1 MTIYMVIANNRE
13 AYEDYAEWNEAAFS
27 SRKSAEDYIKNQIEE
42 HSRDAHRM
50 YEIEDI
56 ESDRKLTDDE
66 NAEYQEL
73 NYKWPYDS
81 TYYKIRAYD
90 VLE

>member
-42 HSRDAHRM
+42 RSRDIHRM
-50 YEIEDI
+50 HEIEDI
-56 ESDRKLTDDE
+56 ECDRKLTDDE
-66 NAEYQEL
+66 NSEYQEL
-73 NYKWPYDS
+73 NYKWPYDIID
-81 TYYKIRAYD
+81 YKIRAYD

>member
-1 MTIYMVIANNRE
+1 MTIYMVIANSRE
-13 AYEDYAEWNEAAFS
+13 VYEDYAEWNEAAFS

-42 HSRDAHRM
+42 HSRDTHRM

-81 TYYKIRAYD
+81 IDYKIRAYD

>member
-42 HSRDAHRM
+42 HSRDTHRM
-50 YEIEDI
+50 CEIEDI

-81 TYYKIRAYD
+81 IDYKIRAYD
-90 VLE
+90 VRE

>member
-1 MTIYMVIANNRE
+1 MTIYMVIANNCE

-27 SRKSAEDYIKNQIEE
+27 LRKSAEDYIKNQIEE
-42 HSRDAHRM
+42 YSRDMHRM
-50 YEIEDI
+50 HEIEDI
-56 ESDRKLTDDE
+56 ECDRKLTDDE

-73 NYKWPYDS
+73 IYKWPYDS
-81 TYYKIRAYD
+81 IDYKIRAYD

>member
-27 SRKSAEDYIKNQIEE
+27 SRKSAEDYIKNQIDE
-42 HSRDAHRM
+42 HSRDTHRM

-81 TYYKIRAYD
+81 IDYKIRTFD

>member
-13 AYEDYAEWNEAAFS
+13 ACEDYAEWNEAAFS

-42 HSRDAHRM
+42 HSRDIHRM

-56 ESDRKLTDDE
+56 EYDRKLTDDE
-66 NAEYQEL
+66 NAEYLEL
-73 NYKWPYDS
+73 NHKWPYDS
-81 TYYKIRAYD
+81 IDYKIRAYD

>member
-13 AYEDYAEWNEAAFS
+13 AYEDYAEWNEAVFS

-42 HSRDAHRM
+42 HSRDTHRM

-81 TYYKIRAYD
+81 IDYKIRAYD

>member
-27 SRKSAEDYIKNQIEE
+27 SRKSAEDYIKNQIDE
-42 HSRDAHRM
+42 HSRDTHRM

-81 TYYKIRAYD
+81 IDYKIRAYD

>member
-1 MTIYMVIANNRE
+1 MTIYMVIAYDRE
-13 AYEDYAEWNEAAFS
+13 AYADYAKWNEAAFS

-42 HSRDAHRM
+42 HSRDTHRM
-50 YEIEDI
+50 HEIEDI
-56 ESDRKLTDDE
+56 ASDRKLTDDE

-73 NYKWPYDS
+73 NYKWPYDNID
-81 TYYKIRAYD
+81 YKIRAYD

>member
-13 AYEDYAEWNEAAFS
+13 AYEDYAEWNEAVFS
-27 SRKSAEDYIKNQIEE
+27 SRKSAENYIKNQIEE
-42 HSRDAHRM
+42 RSRDIHRM
-50 YEIEDI
+50 HEIEDI
-56 ESDRKLTDDE
+56 EHDRKLTDDE
-66 NAEYQEL
+66 IAEYQEL

-81 TYYKIRAYD
+81 IDYKIRAYD

>member
-27 SRKSAEDYIKNQIEE
+27 SRKSAEDYIKNKIEE
-42 HSRDAHRM
+42 RSRDTHRM

-56 ESDRKLTDDE
+56 ECDRKLTDDE

-81 TYYKIRAYD
+81 IYYKIKAYD

>member
-13 AYEDYAEWNEAAFS
+13 AYEDYAQWNEAAFS

-42 HSRDAHRM
+42 RSRDIHRM
-50 YEIEDI
+50 YEIEAI
-56 ESDRKLTDDE
+56 EHDRKLTDDE

-81 TYYKIRAYD
+81 IDYKIRAYD

>member
-42 HSRDAHRM
+42 HSRDIHRM
-50 YEIEDI
+50 YEIEAI
-56 ESDRKLTDDE
+56 EYDRKLTDDE

-81 TYYKIRAYD
+81 IYYKIRAFD